1 MAAFWGARRT
11 KRDQLAAE
19 DANLALRAEQALVA
33 TDERVRAS
41 DDELLFA
48 TAELGDVATA
58 PLREALAAVRHHLAE
73 AFELHQLNHDEIPDT
88 PEELRT
94 RNARIVQ
101 LCQWALDLIDHH
113 HRALATPIE
122 NARRAPEVLRQARAD
137 AARLR
142 ARVPGARDII
152 SRLAERYSDEA
163 LRQVLHNPDEAA
175 QLLDFT
181 DHSADVSTRRRE
193 EGQRSAANYALEA
206 ATESVRRATTLLT
219 AVEDYEIEALRAEST
234 LAAVVADSRDDL
246 IQAQHGPQSPAV
258 VAAMSDLQQ
267 ALSAM
272 PPSGA
277 RTDPFALL
285 STLRGVNG
293 ALDAALAAAH
303 ERAARP
309 IPPIAHVRHAMDDA
323 ETQLGV
329 ARSVIAGHRG
339 WIGADART
347 RLAEAERALSG
358 VERLLAS
365 EDTREESMALARR
378 SGALASEALRLAQR
392 DIDSARP
399 QDPNDWSSG
408 GRGSQPNNNGGS
420 GMGAVLGG
428 VLLGGL
434 LGGMFD

>member
-1 MAAFWGARRT
+1 V
-11 KRDQLAAE
+11 E
-19 DANLALRAEQALVA
+19 DANLALRAQQALVE
-33 TDERVRAS
+33 TDERVRLAS
-41 DDELLFA
+41 DELLFA
-48 TAELGDVATA
+48 TAELGDDATA
-58 PLREALAAVRHHLAE
+58 PLREALASVRHHLAE

-101 LCQWALDLIDHH
+101 LCEWGLELLSHHMSALE
-113 HRALATPIE
+113 TPIE
-122 NARRAPEVLRQARAD
+122 NARRAPEVLQQVRAD

-142 ARVPGARDII
+142 ARIPGARESIA
-152 SRLAERYSDEA
+152 RLAERYSDEA

-175 QLLDFT
+175 QLLDFAE
-181 DHSADVSTRRRE
+181 HSADVSTRRRE

-206 ATESVRRATTLLT
+206 ATESVRRAATLLA
-219 AVEDYEIEALRAEST
+219 AVEDYEIEALRAESA

-246 IQAQHGPQSPAV
+246 VQAQHGPQVPAV
-258 VAAMSDLQQ
+258 TTAMRELQA
-267 ALSAM
+267 ALSAL
-272 PPSGA
+272 PPAGT
-277 RTDPFALL
+277 RTDPFAQL
-285 STLRGVNG
+285 SALRDANG
-293 ALDAALAAAH
+293 ALDAALATAI

-309 IPPIAHVRHAMDDA
+309 IPPIAYVRHALNDA

-347 RLAEAERALSG
+347 RLAEAERAHDG
-358 VERLLAS
+358 VEQLIAD
-365 EDTREESMALARR
+365 EDTREQAMALARR

-392 DIDSARP
+392 DIDSSRP

-408 GRGSQPNNNGGS
+408 GRGQQNNNGGS

>member
-1 MAAFWGARRT
+1 M
-11 KRDQLAAE
+11 E
-19 DANLALRAEQALVA
+19 DANLALRAQQALVE
-33 TDERVRAS
+33 TDERVRLAS
-41 DDELLFA
+41 DELLFA
-48 TAELGDVATA
+48 TAELGDDATA
-58 PLREALAAVRHHLAE
+58 PLREALASVRHHLAE

-101 LCQWALDLIDHH
+101 LCEWGLELLSHHMSALE
-113 HRALATPIE
+113 TPIE
-122 NARRAPEVLRQARAD
+122 NARRAPEVLQQVRAD

-142 ARVPGARDII
+142 ARIPGARESIA
-152 SRLAERYSDEA
+152 RLAERYSGEA

-175 QLLDFT
+175 QLLDFAE
-181 DHSADVSTRRRE
+181 HSADVSTRRRE

-206 ATESVRRATTLLT
+206 ATESVRRAATLLA
-219 AVEDYEIEALRAEST
+219 AVEDYEIEALRAESA

-246 IQAQHGPQSPAV
+246 VQAQHGPQVPAV
-258 VAAMSDLQQ
+258 TTAMRELQA
-267 ALSAM
+267 ALSAL
-272 PPSGA
+272 PPAGT
-277 RTDPFALL
+277 RTDPFAQL
-285 STLRGVNG
+285 SALRDANG
-293 ALDAALAAAH
+293 ALDAALATAI

-309 IPPIAHVRHAMDDA
+309 IPPIAYVRHALNDA

-347 RLAEAERALSG
+347 RLAEAERAHDG
-358 VERLLAS
+358 VEQLIAD
-365 EDTREESMALARR
+365 EDTREQAMALARR

-392 DIDSARP
+392 DIDSSRP

-408 GRGSQPNNNGGS
+408 GRGQQNNNGGS

>member
-1 MAAFWGARRT
+1 MAGFWGARRAQ
-11 KRDQLAAE
+11 REQLAVE
-19 DANLALRAEQALVA
+19 DANLALRAQQALVE
-33 TDERVRAS
+33 TDERVRLAS
-41 DDELLFA
+41 DELLFA
-48 TAELGDVATA
+48 TAELGDDATA
-58 PLREALAAVRHHLAE
+58 PLREALASVRHHLAE

-101 LCQWALDLIDHH
+101 LCEWGLELLSHHMSALE
-113 HRALATPIE
+113 TPIE
-122 NARRAPEVLRQARAD
+122 NARRAPEVLQQVRAD

-142 ARVPGARDII
+142 AVAVAFRESIA
-152 SRLAERYSDEA
+152 RLAERYSDEA

-175 QLLDFT
+175 QLLDFAE
-181 DHSADVSTRRRE
+181 HSADVSTRRRE

-206 ATESVRRATTLLT
+206 ATESVRRAATLLA
-219 AVEDYEIEALRAEST
+219 AVEDYEIEALRAESA

-246 IQAQHGPQSPAV
+246 VQAQHGPQVPAV
-258 VAAMSDLQQ
+258 TTAMRELQA
-267 ALSAM
+267 ALSAL
-272 PPSGA
+272 PPAGT
-277 RTDPFALL
+277 RTDPFAQL
-285 STLRGVNG
+285 SALRDANG
-293 ALDAALAAAH
+293 ALDAALATAI

-309 IPPIAHVRHAMDDA
+309 IPPIAYVRHALNDA

-347 RLAEAERALSG
+347 RLAEAERAHDG
-358 VERLLAS
+358 VEQLIAD
-365 EDTREESMALARR
+365 EDTREQAMALARR

-392 DIDSARP
+392 DIDSSRP

-408 GRGSQPNNNGGS
+408 GRGQQNNNGGS